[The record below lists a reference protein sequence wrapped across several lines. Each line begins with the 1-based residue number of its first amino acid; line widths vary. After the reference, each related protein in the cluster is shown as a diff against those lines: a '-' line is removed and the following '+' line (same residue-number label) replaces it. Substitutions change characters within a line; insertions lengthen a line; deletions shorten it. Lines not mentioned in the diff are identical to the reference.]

1 MCRAVANSTC
11 DETLLHRSP
20 GKRFPKFPRHT
31 QAVERPV
38 RVVTENA
45 RDGLVRTRL
54 AAKMIMS
61 TYETKRDFV
70 TK

>member
-1 MCRAVANSTC
+1 M
-11 DETLLHRSP
+11 HRSS
-20 GKRFPKFPRHT
+20 GKRFPKFPCQIR
-31 QAVERPV
+31 AVERPV
-38 RVVTENA
+38 RVVTESALTIAGENA